1 MALPHCVYAGWG
13 LEMEKNMTADVYEK
27 LAQHLDNL
35 PAGFPRTDSGVE
47 MRILRR
53 LFSPEEAELATHISL
68 IEEDARVIARR
79 AGLPVEETARRL
91 DGMEKKG
98 LIFALHKEGKPTRY
112 QALGYVVGIYEFQVN
127 RMDPEII
134 RDFEEYGPTW
144 FDLDLWK
151 KSPQMRTIPVG
162 ESIEHQAEVLPYER
176 AEELIREEELF
187 AVAPCVCR
195 QEQEIMGHGCGK
207 PSETCLSIG
216 QAANYYIHNGLG
228 REINQEEALQ
238 LLRQANEAGLVLQPA
253 NAKEPIFICAC
264 CGCCCGVLKSLKR
277 HPQPASVVATPFF
290 AVLDSDLCN
299 DCGVC
304 ETRCQMEAISLESG
318 STVLN
323 RDRCIG
329 CGLCVSTCSMQA
341 LSLERKPNIEQSYI
355 PKDLTDTNIK
365 LGQTRGK
372 LNTGN
377 LVGMLVKSKVDRL
390 LATRN

>member
-1 MALPHCVYAGWG
+1 MIRAMVWNMGK
-13 LEMEKNMTADVYEK
+13 EKTMPKDVYEK

-35 PAGFPRTDSGVE
+35 PAGFPRTENGVE

-53 LFSPEEAELATHISL
+53 LFTPEEADLATHLSL

-79 AGLPVEETARRL
+79 ARLPYEETSQRL
-91 DGMEKKG
+91 DEMEKKG
-98 LIFALHKEGKPTRY
+98 LIFALHKEGKHTRY

-127 RMDPEII
+127 HMDPEII
-134 RDFEEYGPTW
+134 REFEEYNPEW
-144 FDLDLWK
+144 FNLDTWK
-151 KSPQMRTIPVG
+151 KAPQIRTIPVG
-162 ESIEHQAEVLPYER
+162 ESIDHDVEVLPYER
-176 AEELIREEELF
+176 AEELVRDETLF
-187 AVAPCVCR
+187 AVAPCICR
-195 QEQEIMGHGCGK
+195 QEREIMGHGCNK

-216 QAANYYIHNGLG
+216 AAANFYIHNGLG
-228 REINQEEALQ
+228 RKISKEDALQ

-253 NAKEPIFICAC
+253 NAKEPVFICAC
-264 CGCCCGVLKSLKR
+264 CGCCCGVLRNMKR
-277 HPQPASVVATPFF
+277 HPQPASIVSTPFN

-304 ETRCQMEAISLESG
+304 ETRCQMGAISLESG
-318 STVLN
+318 ATLLDRN
-323 RDRCIG
+323 RCIG

-341 LSLERKPNIEQSYI
+341 LSLERKPDIEQPHI
-355 PKDLTDTNIK
+355 PRDLTDTNIR

-390 LATRN
+390 LASRN